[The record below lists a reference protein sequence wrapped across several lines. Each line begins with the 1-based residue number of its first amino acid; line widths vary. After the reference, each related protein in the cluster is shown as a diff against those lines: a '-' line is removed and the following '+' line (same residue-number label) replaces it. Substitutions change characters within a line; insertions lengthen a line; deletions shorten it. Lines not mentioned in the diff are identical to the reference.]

1 MGKTQEGTR
10 RERRAVIFGP
20 GATPEEMAAA
30 LERNRKQAQDLNDY
44 FTIAFSSDSENRFR
58 EAKKA
63 VYGKDGEVD
72 HENIDQRITN
82 ETESRET

>member
-10 RERRAVIFGP
+10 RERRVVIFGP
-20 GATPEEMAAA
+20 GVTSEEMAVA

-44 FTIAFSSDSENRFR
+44 FTIAFSSNSENRFE
-58 EAKKA
+58 EAEKA
-63 VYGKDGEVD
+63 VYGKDGEVNY
-72 HENIDQRITN
+72 EAIDQRITN